1 MIRQNHYIRSTVY
14 SKEELDIKLKHEN
27 KASDAEFAHFRGEVK
42 GAALAMSELRLVSI
56 DGIDLNPCG
65 GTHLSS
71 LSEINIFKI
80 VGTEKDL
87 ANNIIKVRFV
97 AGGRAISYFHQS
109 IQRESAI
116 SQLISSKPNDFVS
129 TIDKMLK
136 DKKDLTKKYDVY
148 NDELAYY
155 YGKNL
160 LARALSEFE
169 NQGEHKKPIII
180 VEHRYGAD
188 LKFLIRAGNTIF
200 EENKNAAC
208 KIILVLSGDENTPVP
223 LSTGIS
229 GSKGGKKGGD
239 GKKAPAETKVQ
250 SSSQPTWFVQGRP
263 LTEGPFIIYEADQ
276 INSVK
281 DKVLELLGGR
291 GGGRPGRL
299 QAYASNLSN
308 LVHLQTA
315 LQQSFP

>member
-14 SKEELDIKLKHEN
+14 SKEELDIRLKHEN
-27 KASDAEFAHFRGEVK
+27 KAFDAEFVHFRGEVK

-80 VGTEKDL
+80 VGTEKDV

-97 AGGRAISYFHQS
+97 AGGRAISCFHQS

-136 DKKDLTKKYDVY
+136 DKKHLTKKYDVC

-160 LARALSEFE
+160 LSRALSEFE
-169 NQGEHKKPIII
+169 NQGEHKKPLII

-208 KIILVLSGDENTPVP
+208 KIILVLSGDENPPVP
-223 LSTGIS
+223 LSTGNS
-229 GSKGGKKGGD
+229 GSKGGKKGD
-239 GKKAPAETKVQ
+239 GKKAPAETKAQ
-250 SSSQPTWFVQGRP
+250 ASAQPTWFVQGRP
-263 LTEGPFIIYEADQ
+263 LTEGPFIIYGEPDQ

-281 DKVLELLGGR
+281 DEVLELLGGR

-308 LVHLQTA
+308 LVHLQTT